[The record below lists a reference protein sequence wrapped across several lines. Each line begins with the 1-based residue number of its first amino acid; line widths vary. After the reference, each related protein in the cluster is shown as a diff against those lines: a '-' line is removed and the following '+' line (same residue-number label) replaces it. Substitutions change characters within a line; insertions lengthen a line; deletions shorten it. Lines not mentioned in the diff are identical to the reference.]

1 MEAQWSANWAK
12 SELESKTKQKASLE
26 SKLHEIRDV
35 LMALQREMTKPQR
48 ARPPPP
54 PLEGSEAMAGGDLM
68 AQFLSPQDIA
78 KESREAAKAN
88 RMKGGPPP
96 STGASRAAT
105 FAMAEKAL
113 VAVRAR
119 ERAAVRALD
128 ACLVSLER
136 AEKEAAKAQAELEGK
151 VKPR

>member
-1 MEAQWSANWAK
+1 MWKNY
-12 SELESKTKQKASLE
+12 ASVTPITGLP
-26 SKLHEIRDV
+26 STHPKVAYQIC
-35 LMALQREMTKPQR
+35 
-48 ARPPPP
+48 
-54 PLEGSEAMAGGDLM
+54 G
-68 AQFLSPQDIA
+68 
-78 KESREAAKAN
+78 
-88 RMKGGPPP
+88 